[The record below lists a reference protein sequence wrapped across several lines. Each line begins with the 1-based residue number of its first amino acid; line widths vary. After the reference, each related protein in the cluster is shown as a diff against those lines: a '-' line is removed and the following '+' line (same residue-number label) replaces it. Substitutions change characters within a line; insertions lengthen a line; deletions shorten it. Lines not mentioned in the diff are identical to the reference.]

1 MNIIG
6 WLLFLFGLYL
16 LVTGKAGTFISFATT
31 KQGSATST
39 SAGGGLASLTA
50 LTPLFGTSGG
60 ATNGSASG
68 GTIGLA

>member
-31 KQGSATST
+31 KGSPTST